1 MYLFYMAWSVWKDSG
16 TRDLEETPAL
26 ENHLHIAVT
35 GTLINVLNP
44 KLSLFFLAF
53 LPQFLPPATENIA
66 LHLTGLALD
75 FYGHDVC
82 GVRFLRRVRRL
93 GAPIRDRP
101 PQCHERDQGP
111 VCSQLWASRSQ
122 ACVCGKVK
130 RRSAPKQNPTFCITG
145 LQR

>member
-16 TRDLEETPAL
+16 THDLEETPAL

-44 KLSLFFLAF
+44 KILLFSGFF
-53 LPQFLPPATENIA
+53 ATISAARHQEYCSSSHRA
-66 LHLTGLALD
+66 GAG

-111 VCSQLWASRSQ
+111 VCRQLWAFGSQ
-122 ACVCGKVK
+122 ACVYGKVK
-130 RRSAPKQNPTFCITG
+130 RRSAPKQNLTFCITG
-145 LQR
+145 LQH